1 VLSAPRV
8 GPVGTGT
15 VVVVVVCHPKARKA
29 GMYSLFAVKAAVVGI
44 VDVGISVVYLVDAE
58 KTTVRH

>member
-8 GPVGTGT
+8 GPAGTGT
-15 VVVVVVCHPKARKA
+15 VVVVVCHPKARKA